1 MKISGNNQGQSIKSN
16 LKSVEPRVE
25 VETKYVDIVD
35 KKNKLL
41 TDAVEAKQIS
51 QNIAQTVEQL
61 RKEQASQVNEKTAEN
76 KGTDQTK
83 CYMPCYDEGPWFR
96 ENQGTEQTK
105 CYMPCYD
112 EGPWFREKE
121 ADKSFLKPPIL
132 CYRASSKDDAPTKGL
147 PGSGGPLCYAPMK
160 SDVKAFPGSGGPLC
174 YAPMKS
180 E

>member
-41 TDAVEAKQIS
+41 CDAVEAKQIS
-51 QNIAQTVEQL
+51 QNIAKTVEQL
-61 RKEQASQVNEKTAEN
+61 RKEQASQANEKTAEN
-76 KGTDQTK
+76 K
-83 CYMPCYDEGPWFR
+83 
-96 ENQGTEQTK
+96 GTEQTK

-112 EGPWFREKE
+112 EWSIEEPG
-121 ADKSFLKPPIL
+121 
-132 CYRASSKDDAPTKGL
+132 KGL